1 MKRAIIA
8 YVPVL
13 HRGYLDFFRKQNG
26 VSAVYLLGDDIV
38 RVLAEKFPEELSYIV
53 RKDIMR
59 AVTAEEMQNVLC
71 ALGVGPCVHELR
83 QDWSGYLDGWNQ
95 LKAVAEANDE
105 IVMPDEDIMRRFS
118 ETYLAGKKTVFDS
131 VFLRWHRGNV
141 EKEEEV
147 KADRLITVTDFD
159 KECMARAFQE
169 GEKSADWWRQVGG
182 VIVKDGAPL
191 LWAHNVHAPFPEMP
205 YIFGDP
211 RSMWSRG
218 VRIELTTA
226 EHVESVLVAEAARRG
241 IALLGADLYLT
252 DFPCPPCA
260 KIIAR
265 AGFRRL
271 YYTKGSYAM
280 LQGESI
286 VRSRGAEIVRIVF

>member
-1 MKRAIIA
+1 MRRAVIA

-13 HRGYLDFFRKQNG
+13 HRGYLEFFKHHADAR
-26 VSAVYLLGDDIV
+26 VFYLLGEDLIQA
-38 RVLAEKFPEELSYIV
+38 LAAEFPVLSYLEK
-53 RKDIMR
+53 KDALRAVPASIMR
-59 AVTAEEMQNVLC
+59 DAIG
-71 ALGVGPCVHELR
+71 ALGIFSDVKVLR
-83 QDWSGYLDGWNQ
+83 GENLD
-95 LKAVAEANDE
+95 AVRETFDMT
-105 IVMPDEDIMRRFS
+105 ILPDEDVMRCFFQK
-118 ETYLAGKKTVFDS
+118 YLAGEKHAAYQS
-131 VFLRWHRGNV
+131 VFLRYHRGNV

-159 KECMARAFQE
+159 RECMAAALRE
-169 GEKSADWWRQVGG
+169 GERSADWWRQVGG

-191 LWAHNVHAPFPEMP
+191 LWAHNAHVPFPEMP
-205 YIFGDP
+205 YVFGDP

-226 EHVESVLVAEAARRG
+226 EHVESILVAEAASRG
-241 IALLGADLYLT
+241 LALRGTDLYLT

-260 KIIAR
+260 KLIAR

-271 YYTKGSYAM
+271 YYAKGSYAM

-286 VRSRGAEIVRIVF
+286 VRSNGAEIVRVLL